1 MLLQDG
7 QSVHVRCEVLLCA
20 SVLRSPAVLF
30 ASSVG
35 PRSLLNGLHIP
46 VEQDPPGVRANMI
59 DHSVLFQLFELRSS
73 DKGLGLGHLDVK
85 DLVFLLGMPTDCL
98 VNEGLPRYLLER
110 ALVEDGINGAERDAL
125 MEPGRCFL
133 EVLVLYHPLS
143 PPLPADGTYVSTSVT
158 LTLLSSRGS
167 VILANG
173 PGVFLSSNLGFD
185 RLGLVMVYA
194 VYYSSCWLPKP
205 WSPTSR
211 PRLRPRDFGRSDRY

>member
-1 MLLQDG
+1 MHILSTASESLLVRRSLRYYPQRALRRPRISLPKVTRLLLQDG

-30 ASSVG
+30 ASGVG
-35 PRSLLNGLHIP
+35 PRSLLNDLHIP
-46 VEQDPPGVRANMI
+46 VEEDPPGVRANMI
-59 DHSVLFQLFELRSS
+59 DHSVLFLLFELRSS

-125 MEPGRCFL
+125 MEPGRCFP

-143 PPLPADGTYVSTSVT
+143 PPLPRMGHMCRH
-158 LTLLSSRGS
+158 LS
-167 VILANG
+167 
-173 PGVFLSSNLGFD
+173 
-185 RLGLVMVYA
+185 Y
-194 VYYSSCWLPKP
+194 W
-205 WSPTSR
+205 
-211 PRLRPRDFGRSDRY
+211 RS

>member
-1 MLLQDG
+1 MHILSTASESLLVRRSPRYYPQRALRRPRISLPKVTRVLLQDG

-20 SVLRSPAVLF
+20 SVLHSPAVLF

-35 PRSLLNGLHIP
+35 PRSLLNDLHIP

-73 DKGLGLGHLDVK
+73 DKGVGLGHLDVK
-85 DLVFLLGMPTDCL
+85 DPVFLLGMLTDCL

-143 PPLPADGTYVSTSVT
+143 PPLPRMGHMCRH
-158 LTLLSSRGS
+158 LS
-167 VILANG
+167 
-173 PGVFLSSNLGFD
+173 
-185 RLGLVMVYA
+185 Y
-194 VYYSSCWLPKP
+194 W
-205 WSPTSR
+205 
-211 PRLRPRDFGRSDRY
+211 RS